1 MRHSSIN
8 FTVNEKR
15 KRENGRLQVKVKVE
29 SFVEEDD
36 EGRKEEIIG
45 MGNVGLQLDTVHGR
59 KKSFS

>member
-1 MRHSSIN
+1 
-8 FTVNEKR
+8 
-15 KRENGRLQVKVKVE
+15 VE
-29 SFVEEDD
+29 RFVEEDD